1 MRATMQE
8 MMPGTEIEISLAAR
22 AHNSIRHCAS
32 LLSRELGRKYSV
44 SVNWDSRSCKVTRLS

>member
-1 MRATMQE
+1 MQE